1 MTIQQVL
8 FVILVFTTFYN
19 NGIQFYIHQE
29 AYPLLS
35 LVGKAEFPAYLKAY
49 EERLTLALL
58 VPYGVTL
65 LSNIALLLVGSGA
78 ISAKWLIVA
87 FVLNLAVSIVTT
99 FVATPVYNRV
109 KQAGQA
115 GGDDMAQLMRINL
128 LRLGLTT
135 LSSLVMVYLLY
146 RAAKV

>member
-1 MTIQQVL
+1 MTIQQLL

-19 NGIQFYIHQE
+19 NGVQFYIHQE

-35 LVGKAEFPAYLKAY
+35 LVGKAEFPAYLQAF
-49 EERLTLALL
+49 EQRLTLSLL

-65 LSNIALLLVGSGA
+65 LSNLILLIVGSSA
-78 ISAKWLIVA
+78 ISAIWLIIA

-99 FVATPVYNRV
+99 VVATPVYNRV

-115 GGDDMAQLMRINL
+115 AGEDMRQLMRINL

-135 LSSLVMVYLLY
+135 LSSLVMVYLLFSV
-146 RAAKV
+146 AKV